1 MAPVAQRALRLPFVI
16 VSYLIAVLAGWLA
29 LVIGEWI
36 KVNGVEAVILLTSA
50 NAMEQVARIVLRFGL
65 ATAIGFTLIPCTLF
79 IAAAEWF
86 RLRSFL
92 IYAYAGGL
100 MGLWLQLRFT
110 HAALNVWRDFDRY
123 TWTDLG
129 VRTAAG
135 VVAGLVY
142 WALAGRRAGKW
153 RALPVTPAVR

>member
-1 MAPVAQRALRLPFVI
+1 VAAGAQRALRLAFVS

-36 KVNGVEAVILLTSA
+36 KVNGVEAVLLLTSA
-50 NAMEQVARIVLRFGL
+50 NAMERIVLRFGL
-65 ATAIGFTLIPCTLF
+65 TTAIGFALLPCIII

-110 HAALNVWRDFDRY
+110 NAALNVWRDFDWY

-129 VRTAAG
+129 IRTAAG

-142 WALAGRRAGKW
+142 WALAGRSAGKW
-153 RALPVTPAVR
+153 RALPVAPAVR

>member
-1 MAPVAQRALRLPFVI
+1 VAPPARVALRLLFVF

-36 KVNGVEAVILLTSA
+36 KVNGLEAVLLLTSA

-65 ATAIGFTLIPCTLF
+65 TTAIGFALIPCAIF

-110 HAALNVWRDFDRY
+110 NAALNVWRDFDWY

-135 VVAGLVY
+135 VVGGLVY
-142 WALAGRRAGKW
+142 WALAGRSAGKW
-153 RALPVTPAVR
+153 RALPVTAAVR

>member
-1 MAPVAQRALRLPFVI
+1 VAAGAQRALRLAFVS

-36 KVNGVEAVILLTSA
+36 KVNGVEAVLLLTSA
-50 NAMEQVARIVLRFGL
+50 NAMERIVLRFGL
-65 ATAIGFTLIPCTLF
+65 TTAIGFALIPCIIV

-100 MGLWLQLRFT
+100 VGLWLQLRFT
-110 HAALNVWRDFDRY
+110 HAALNVWHDFDRY

-142 WALAGRRAGKW
+142 WALAGRSAGRW
-153 RALPVTPAVR
+153 RALPVTSAVR

>member
-1 MAPVAQRALRLPFVI
+1 MALATRLALRLLVI
-16 VSYLIAVLAGWLA
+16 VVGYVVAVLMGWLA
-29 LVIGEWI
+29 FVLVDWA
-36 KVNGVEAVILLTSA
+36 KVNGLSALLLLTSA

-65 ATAIGFTLIPCTLF
+65 STAIGFALIPCAVF

-92 IYAYAGGL
+92 IYAYAGGI

-110 HAALNVWRDFDRY
+110 NAQLSVWREFDWY
-123 TWTDLG
+123 TWSDLG
-129 VRTAAG
+129 TRTAAG

-142 WALAGRRAGKW
+142 WAIAGRSAGRW
-153 RALPVTPAVR
+153 RALPAAPPAR